1 MNTKRLLLSVTLLLS
16 INVCI
21 VLYLL
26 NGSSSYNIK
35 ITNKYHVIYNNNFD
49 FVVTSSSFVSPSTNS
64 PSTNSPSFE
73 LPWTKDSMTPTFM
86 DKIPTLTDKIPTLT
100 DKIPTLT
107 DKIPTFTDKIP
118 TFTDKISTETSTD
131 KISTETSTDKI
142 STETSTDKISTETN
156 KNLMETENQL
166 LLDYD
171 YNKKNETGLPYIF
184 ERMFT
189 FFIYSL

>member
-26 NGSSSYNIK
+26 NASSSSYNIK

-49 FVVTSSSFVSPSTNS
+49 FAVKSADVSPSTVSFSSFESPSTNS
-64 PSTNSPSFE
+64 PST
-73 LPWTKDSMTPTFM
+73 KDSMIPTFM
-86 DKIPTLTDKIPTLT
+86 DKISLKTK
-100 DKIPTLT
+100 
-107 DKIPTFTDKIP
+107 
-118 TFTDKISTETSTD
+118 TDKISTSTD
-131 KISTETSTDKI
+131 KIH
-142 STETSTDKISTETN
+142 TETN

>member
-16 INVCI
+16 INVFI

-26 NGSSSYNIK
+26 NASSSSSYNIK
-35 ITNKYHVIYNNNFD
+35 ITNQYHVIYNNNFD
-49 FVVTSSSFVSPSTNS
+49 FIVKSADVSPSTNS
-64 PSTNSPSFE
+64 PSLE
-73 LPWTKDSMTPTFM
+73 LPWIKYVADLMIPTFM
-86 DKIPTLTDKIPTLT
+86 EK
-100 DKIPTLT
+100 
-107 DKIPTFTDKIP
+107 
-118 TFTDKISTETSTD
+118 TSTD
-131 KISTETSTDKI
+131 NIS
-142 STETSTDKISTETN
+142 
-156 KNLMETENQL
+156 MENQL

>member
-26 NGSSSYNIK
+26 NTSSLYNIK

-49 FVVTSSSFVSPSTNS
+49 FAVDSAVMSPST
-64 PSTNSPSFE
+64 
-73 LPWTKDSMTPTFM
+73 KDVADSM
-86 DKIPTLTDKIPTLT
+86 
-100 DKIPTLT
+100 
-107 DKIPTFTDKIP
+107 IPTFV
-118 TFTDKISTETSTD
+118 DKISMETSTD
-131 KISTETSTDKI
+131 KISLKTSTDKVP
-142 STETSTDKISTETN
+142 TFMDKISTETN

>member
-49 FVVTSSSFVSPSTNS
+49 FAVSPSSHAS

-73 LPWTKDSMTPTFM
+73 LHLTKDSMTPTFM
-86 DKIPTLTDKIPTLT
+86 DKISIETSTDKISTETST
-100 DKIPTLT
+100 DKISIETST
-107 DKIPTFTDKIP
+107 DKISIETS
-118 TFTDKISTETSTD
+118 TDKISTETSTD

>member
-26 NGSSSYNIK
+26 NASSSSYNIK

-49 FVVTSSSFVSPSTNS
+49 FDVKSAGVSPSTVSSSSFDS
-64 PSTNSPSFE
+64 PSTM
-73 LPWTKDSMTPTFM
+73 DSMIPTFM
-86 DKIPTLTDKIPTLT
+86 DKISLK
-100 DKIPTLT
+100 
-107 DKIPTFTDKIP
+107 
-118 TFTDKISTETSTD
+118 TSTD
-131 KISTETSTDKI
+131 KISLKTSTDKI
-142 STETSTDKISTETN
+142 SLKTPTDKISMEEN

>member
-26 NGSSSYNIK
+26 NSSSSYNIK

-64 PSTNSPSFE
+64 PSTISPSTISPSFE

-131 KISTETSTDKI
+131 KISTET
-142 STETSTDKISTETN
+142 N

>member
-26 NGSSSYNIK
+26 NTSSLYNIK

-49 FVVTSSSFVSPSTNS
+49 FAVDSAVMSPS
-64 PSTNSPSFE
+64 
-73 LPWTKDSMTPTFM
+73 TKDSM
-86 DKIPTLTDKIPTLT
+86 
-100 DKIPTLT
+100 
-107 DKIPTFTDKIP
+107 IPTFV
-118 TFTDKISTETSTD
+118 DKISLKTSTD
-131 KISTETSTDKI
+131 KVPTFM
-142 STETSTDKISTETN
+142 DKISTETN

>member
-26 NGSSSYNIK
+26 NASSSSYNIK

-49 FVVTSSSFVSPSTNS
+49 FDVKSADVSPSTVSFSSFDS
-64 PSTNSPSFE
+64 PS
-73 LPWTKDSMTPTFM
+73 TKDSMIPTFM
-86 DKIPTLTDKIPTLT
+86 
-100 DKIPTLT
+100 
-107 DKIPTFTDKIP
+107 
-118 TFTDKISTETSTD
+118 
-131 KISTETSTDKI
+131 DKI

-166 LLDYD
+166 LMDYD

-184 ERMFT
+184 DRMFT

>member
-26 NGSSSYNIK
+26 NTSSSYNIK

-49 FVVTSSSFVSPSTNS
+49 FAVDSAVMSPST
-64 PSTNSPSFE
+64 
-73 LPWTKDSMTPTFM
+73 KDVADSM
-86 DKIPTLTDKIPTLT
+86 
-100 DKIPTLT
+100 
-107 DKIPTFTDKIP
+107 IPTFV
-118 TFTDKISTETSTD
+118 DKISLKTSTD
-131 KISTETSTDKI
+131 KISLKTSTDKVP
-142 STETSTDKISTETN
+142 TFMDKISTETN

>member
-26 NGSSSYNIK
+26 NASSSSYNIK

-49 FVVTSSSFVSPSTNS
+49 FDVKSADVSPSTVSFSSFDS
-64 PSTNSPSFE
+64 PS
-73 LPWTKDSMTPTFM
+73 TKDSMIPTFM
-86 DKIPTLTDKIPTLT
+86 DKIPTETWTDKETPI
-100 DKIPTLT
+100 
-107 DKIPTFTDKIP
+107 
-118 TFTDKISTETSTD
+118 DKISM
-131 KISTETSTDKI
+131 
-142 STETSTDKISTETN
+142 ETN

>member
-26 NGSSSYNIK
+26 NASSSSSYNIK

-49 FVVTSSSFVSPSTNS
+49 FDVKSADVSPSTVSFSSFDSPSTNS
-64 PSTNSPSFE
+64 PST
-73 LPWTKDSMTPTFM
+73 KDSMIPTFM
-86 DKIPTLTDKIPTLT
+86 DKI
-100 DKIPTLT
+100 
-107 DKIPTFTDKIP
+107 
-118 TFTDKISTETSTD
+118 STSTD
-131 KISTETSTDKI
+131 KISLKTSTDKI
-142 STETSTDKISTETN
+142 SMEEN
-156 KNLMETENQL
+156 KNLMENQL

>member
-49 FVVTSSSFVSPSTNS
+49 FVVTSSSFNSPSFNSPSFNSPSFNSPSFNSPSFIS

-73 LPWTKDSMTPTFM
+73 LPWTKDSMT
-86 DKIPTLTDKIPTLT
+86 PTLTDKIPTLT

-118 TFTDKISTETSTD
+118 TFM
-131 KISTETSTDKI
+131 DKI

>member
-26 NGSSSYNIK
+26 NASSSSSYNIK

-49 FVVTSSSFVSPSTNS
+49 FDVKSADVSPSTVS
-64 PSTNSPSFE
+64 FSSFDSPSFDS
-73 LPWTKDSMTPTFM
+73 PSTKDSMIPTFM
-86 DKIPTLTDKIPTLT
+86 DKISLK
-100 DKIPTLT
+100 
-107 DKIPTFTDKIP
+107 
-118 TFTDKISTETSTD
+118 TSTD
-131 KISTETSTDKI
+131 KISME
-142 STETSTDKISTETN
+142 EN
-156 KNLMETENQL
+156 KNLMKTENQL

>member
-1 MNTKRLLLSVTLLLS
+1 MASLYIIHHKKMNTKRLLLSVTLLLS

-26 NGSSSYNIK
+26 NTSSSYNIK

-49 FVVTSSSFVSPSTNS
+49 FAVDSAVMSHS
-64 PSTNSPSFE
+64 
-73 LPWTKDSMTPTFM
+73 TKDVADSM
-86 DKIPTLTDKIPTLT
+86 
-100 DKIPTLT
+100 
-107 DKIPTFTDKIP
+107 IPTFV
-118 TFTDKISTETSTD
+118 DKISLKTSTD
-131 KISTETSTDKI
+131 KISLKTPTDKI
-142 STETSTDKISTETN
+142 SMEEN

-171 YNKKNETGLPYIF
+171 YNKKNETGLPYIL

>member
-26 NGSSSYNIK
+26 NTSSSYNIK

-49 FVVTSSSFVSPSTNS
+49 FAVDSAVMSPS
-64 PSTNSPSFE
+64 
-73 LPWTKDSMTPTFM
+73 TKDSM
-86 DKIPTLTDKIPTLT
+86 
-100 DKIPTLT
+100 
-107 DKIPTFTDKIP
+107 IPTFV
-118 TFTDKISTETSTD
+118 DKISMETSTD
-131 KISTETSTDKI
+131 KISMETSTDKI
-142 STETSTDKISTETN
+142 SMETSTDKISMETSTDKIFMETSTDKISMETN
-156 KNLMETENQL
+156 KNLMENQL

-184 ERMFT
+184 ERIFT

>member
-26 NGSSSYNIK
+26 NSSSSYNIK

-100 DKIPTLT
+100 DKIPT
-107 DKIPTFTDKIP
+107 F
-118 TFTDKISTETSTD
+118 
-131 KISTETSTDKI
+131 TDKI

>member
-26 NGSSSYNIK
+26 NSSSSYNIK

-107 DKIPTFTDKIP
+107 DKIPTLTDKIP
-118 TFTDKISTETSTD
+118 TFTDKIPTF
-131 KISTETSTDKI
+131 TDKI

>member
-26 NGSSSYNIK
+26 NASSSSYNIK

-49 FVVTSSSFVSPSTNS
+49 FDVKSADVSPSTVSFSSFDS
-64 PSTNSPSFE
+64 PS
-73 LPWTKDSMTPTFM
+73 TKDSMIPTFM
-86 DKIPTLTDKIPTLT
+86 
-100 DKIPTLT
+100 
-107 DKIPTFTDKIP
+107 
-118 TFTDKISTETSTD
+118 
-131 KISTETSTDKI
+131 DKI

-166 LLDYD
+166 LMDYD

>member
-26 NGSSSYNIK
+26 NTSSLYNIK

-49 FVVTSSSFVSPSTNS
+49 FAVDSAVMSPS
-64 PSTNSPSFE
+64 
-73 LPWTKDSMTPTFM
+73 TKDSM
-86 DKIPTLTDKIPTLT
+86 
-100 DKIPTLT
+100 
-107 DKIPTFTDKIP
+107 IPTFVDKISLK
-118 TFTDKISTETSTD
+118 TSTDKISMETSTD
-131 KISTETSTDKI
+131 KISLKTSTDKI
-142 STETSTDKISTETN
+142 SLKTSTDKVPTFMDKISLKTSTDKVPTFMDKISTETN

>member
-16 INVCI
+16 INVFI

-26 NGSSSYNIK
+26 NASSSSSYNIK
-35 ITNKYHVIYNNNFD
+35 ITNQYHVIYNNNFD
-49 FVVTSSSFVSPSTNS
+49 FIVKSADVSPSTNS
-64 PSTNSPSFE
+64 PSTNSPSTSSPSTNSPSLE
-73 LPWTKDSMTPTFM
+73 LHWIKYVADLMIPTFM
-86 DKIPTLTDKIPTLT
+86 EK
-100 DKIPTLT
+100 
-107 DKIPTFTDKIP
+107 
-118 TFTDKISTETSTD
+118 TSTD
-131 KISTETSTDKI
+131 NIS
-142 STETSTDKISTETN
+142 
-156 KNLMETENQL
+156 MENQL

>member
-26 NGSSSYNIK
+26 NTSSSYNIK

-49 FVVTSSSFVSPSTNS
+49 FAVDSAVMSPS
-64 PSTNSPSFE
+64 
-73 LPWTKDSMTPTFM
+73 TKDSM
-86 DKIPTLTDKIPTLT
+86 
-100 DKIPTLT
+100 
-107 DKIPTFTDKIP
+107 IPTFV
-118 TFTDKISTETSTD
+118 DKISMETSTD
-131 KISTETSTDKI
+131 KISMETSTDKI
-142 STETSTDKISTETN
+142 SMETSTDKISMETN
-156 KNLMETENQL
+156 KNLMENQL

-184 ERMFT
+184 ERIFT